1 MKHSELFKKVA
12 AAKRL
17 PHIGET
23 EEPLQ
28 VWHEYKQIIENNII
42 NRPRA
47 KQREIGAS
55 ELGTD
60 CLRCLA
66 KRLLGYERGQSAA
79 WLPEI
84 GTAVHAELE
93 KTFRNADPDEKRF
106 FTERDLYIGHLSMP
120 DGSKMRVG
128 GHADLYDR
136 ELCTVVD
143 WKIVGEYTRKKVQI
157 KGISQQYKVQINL
170 YAAALQNEGEAVTRC
185 AVYFLPRDAATL
197 DAAQVYEAR
206 PDRDIAVWSFE
217 RAQTM
222 LDCFALV
229 KNEHGEQ
236 TLNDWIECLPKA
248 DCFQCS
254 AYAPRPFV
262 DASKLPAK
270 CFDLEKNF
278 RAEYSPAN

>member
-1 MKHSELFKKVA
+1 MEHSELLKKVA
-12 AAKRL
+12 AAKNL

-23 EEPLQ
+23 EESARA
-28 VWHEYKQIIENNII
+28 WHEYKRIIENNII

-47 KQREIGAS
+47 QQREIGAS
-55 ELGTD
+55 ELGTN

-93 KTFRNADPDEKRF
+93 KTFNNADSDNKRF
-106 FTERDLYIGHLSMP
+106 FTEKNLYIGHLSMP

-136 ELCTVVD
+136 QTCTVVD

-197 DAAQVYEAR
+197 DAA
-206 PDRDIAVWSFE
+206 RDIAVWAFE

-222 LDCFALV
+222 LDCFTLV

-236 TLNDWIECLPKA
+236 ALSDWVECLPKA

-262 DASKLPAK
+262 DASKLPAQ
-270 CFDLEKNF
+270 CFELEKNF
-278 RAEYSPAN
+278 RAEYAHAN